1 MEVTGREG
9 RESSTMGDRSGSKET
24 QLELPLGV
32 SDRLPPRA
40 AERHNATR
48 NVENARRAAAALR
61 AATVQREQKVNE
73 ARKAVMA
80 IRRTQA
86 RQGQS

>member
-1 MEVTGREG
+1 
-9 RESSTMGDRSGSKET
+9 MGDKPGSKET

-40 AERHNATR
+40 AERHGAQR
-48 NVENARRAAAALR
+48 NVDNARRAAAALR

-80 IRRTQA
+80 IRRSQA